1 MPLPAPAGA
10 AANKAKL
17 VVTLILCSPLPANAA
32 DVQGTGN
39 SARREPA
46 KQFCLRESSWPPGAS
61 GTGYGT

>member
-17 VVTLILCSPLPANAA
+17 VVTLILYSPLTADGS

-39 SARREPA
+39 SARRAPA